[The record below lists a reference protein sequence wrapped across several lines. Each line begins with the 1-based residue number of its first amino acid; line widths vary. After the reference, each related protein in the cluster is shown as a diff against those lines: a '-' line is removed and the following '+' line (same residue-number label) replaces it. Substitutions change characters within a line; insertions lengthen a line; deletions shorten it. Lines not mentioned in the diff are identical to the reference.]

1 MLKWGGPAVLVTLM
15 AAGVLMVT
23 TGARQSMGLFVSPLN
38 SSTGVGIATISFAMA
53 VAQFT
58 WGAAQPVAGALAD
71 RYGPA
76 RVLTVGVLLSSIG
89 LAITPLMSSGW
100 GLTFSL
106 GLVMAVGVGT
116 SSFAVLFG
124 VAAQR

>member
-1 MLKWGGPAVLVTLM
+1 
-15 AAGVLMVT
+15 MVT

-38 SSTGVGIATISFAMA
+38 SSTGLGVATISFAMA

-76 RVLTVGVLLSSIG
+76 RVLTVGVLLSAMALVFMIV
-89 LAITPLMSSGW
+89 
-100 GLTFSL
+100 LTV
-106 GLVMAVGVGT
+106 LVIFYFRVT
-116 SSFAVLFG
+116 TEDN
-124 VAAQR
+124 R